1 MYLLYR
7 IKNTCQYQ
15 TIEASRFILG
25 CARLWN
31 FIHSIP
37 ELEEFWK
44 TISYV
49 LEVRTDSR
57 KDGSRVYTQQRHSR
71 CGGAIGVFLKT
82 RLLKDVRPENWRTR
96 RGNHHFLVIDK
107 VGLLQAGILGMNLY
121 GYEDRSIS
129 IQ

>member
-1 MYLLYR
+1 MYWRSGLIQGKMAAECTLNR
-7 IKNTCQYQ
+7 DTL
-15 TIEASRFILG
+15 A
-25 CARLWN
+25 
-31 FIHSIP
+31 
-37 ELEEFWK
+37 
-44 TISYV
+44 V
-49 LEVRTDSR
+49 
-57 KDGSRVYTQQRHSR
+57 
-71 CGGAIGVFLKT
+71 GGAIGVFLKT